1 MADWNADDVA
11 NHFEEAFRTLRKLPT
26 VKVQGYFSVWPEIAR
41 TWREIGAMEPK
52 PMRVWTSA
60 AAITRLEQSFD
71 WVLDR
76 GGGAQA
82 GLVPSGPGT
91 FRLSPAPEPVTV
103 TRRSTQ
109 RASFRQPMYRHV
121 LPRQRLHT
129 LAPRQAL
136 HYDQL
141 LLSREALARTGPG
154 PAAASVWGARRQ
166 SRGLRRA

>member
-71 WVLDR
+71 WVLWIEEAER
-76 GGGAQA
+76 K
-82 GLVPSGPGT
+82 LVWS
-91 FRLSPAPEPVTV
+91 
-103 TRRSTQ
+103 
-109 RASFRQPMYRHV
+109 RAARV
-121 LPRQRLHT
+121 LFGCRLH
-129 LAPRQAL
+129 
-136 HYDQL
+136 
-141 LLSREALARTGPG
+141 
-154 PAAASVWGARRQ
+154 Q
-166 SRGLRRA
+166 SR